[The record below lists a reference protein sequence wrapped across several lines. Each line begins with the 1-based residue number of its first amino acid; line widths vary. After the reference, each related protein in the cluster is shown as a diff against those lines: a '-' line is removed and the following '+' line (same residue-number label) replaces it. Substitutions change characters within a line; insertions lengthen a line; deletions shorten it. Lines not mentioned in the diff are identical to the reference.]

1 MSHRSCDRGLMSRRS
16 YVGRSYATASNFLSP
31 LPLRGEVEH
40 VDEDQAESDK
50 ENNPSRDNILNIVI
64 TDHDT
69 LAHDDDNHRG
79 DEERDP
85 AHHDEHGG
93 GQVDGEDEGAQGP
106 RQTDLKS
113 IGAVVTCKRF
123 MGEIKTF

>member
-1 MSHRSCDRGLMSRRS
+1 MSDEARPWDA
-16 YVGRSYATASNFLSP
+16 YASKKDDIEKVIVTD
-31 LPLRGEVEH
+31 LRGEVEH
-40 VDEDQAESDK
+40 VDEDQAESDQ
-50 ENNPSRDNILNIVI
+50 ENNPSRDNVLNIVI
-64 TDHDT
+64 TDDDT
-69 LAHDDDNHRG
+69 FAHDDDDYRG